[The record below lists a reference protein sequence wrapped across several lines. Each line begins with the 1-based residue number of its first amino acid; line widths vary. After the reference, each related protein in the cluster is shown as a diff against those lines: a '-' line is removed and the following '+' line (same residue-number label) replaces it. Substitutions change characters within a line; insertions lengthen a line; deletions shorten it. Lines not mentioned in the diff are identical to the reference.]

1 MLTGTDAEYK
11 ASLRDPVPVRVRPDI
26 TTQTQAIS
34 LQVSQLLEFIVVYM
48 TLCVCVCVCV
58 CSMH

>member
-26 TTQTQAIS
+26 TAQTQAIS
-34 LQVSQLLEFIVVYM
+34 LQVSQLLEFIV
-48 TLCVCVCVCV
+48 L
-58 CSMH
+58 